1 MLTRPHLLAT
11 YKEWGCVVVPLNKD
25 TKKPQSKWTGEY
37 DDKGKKIYSWK
48 RSKGITF
55 SDEEILAARS
65 WGIDHEASG
74 TVDAD
79 IDDSERHAHKF
90 SSSLLDTHSV
100 GKKLNGSNIPTTTH
114 KLYFKPDD
122 VEVKTESY
130 GKNTDAGCIIELL
143 PNTQS
148 KYVADDLYITH
159 DRPPKRLTQSE
170 LQQLRQTV
178 KEIYFL
184 AMASRHYPPKH
195 KKRRDEYVMRIA
207 GVMALHTDWSISKRE
222 DYLKRLLIANND
234 TDEVKNRI
242 DKIKKQEKKFKEGK
256 DVYGIPALVKFL
268 KADAKEGL
276 DWIDVIKKGNE
287 EKRYPLVN
295 ARQFIANNYPMP
307 KFIMF
312 PIFSER
318 SANQIFGGYESGKTI
333 FGLAAAMH
341 MCSGADFVG
350 MESKTTVPTAYVE
363 GELPAAKVRERF
375 NSVLEGMKERG
386 IKFNWDWFHVLTKD
400 DLAMH
405 GFKYGF
411 NPIAVSR
418 NLSDKDAEDYGRKG
432 REFISNWVRDIEK
445 RLGQPPFFILDNMTA
460 LADFDENSARD
471 WTPFIQ
477 WITNEKNKGFANCF
491 MHHSNKQSKGK
502 GSSGSTAKE
511 RLLDTS
517 IEFSKL
523 DAKHR
528 FEMPGNKNLQC
539 KVHFDKARDFGG
551 SIHDQDFIL
560 TMTEEGKWERYPYLD
575 KYDFTIIKLDK
586 RGLSVKDIV
595 ESLKDEKGIS
605 KQTIYKKHKRLRDLF
620 IIKEEKPS
628 FTK

>member
-1 MLTRPHLLAT
+1 MLTRQHLLAT
-11 YKEWGCVVVPLNKD
+11 YKKWDCVIVPLNKD

-65 WGIDHEASG
+65 WGIDHEASR
-74 TVDAD
+74 TLDID
-79 IDDSERHAHKF
+79 IDDILLNAHKF
-90 SSSLLDTHSV
+90 SSSLPATHSV
-100 GKKLNGSNIPTTTH
+100 GKKLNGSGIPTTTH
-114 KLYFKPDD
+114 KLYFKPED
-122 VEVKTESY
+122 VEVKSESY
-130 GKNTDAGCIIELL
+130 PRSTKGKGKKIIELL

-159 DRPPKRLTQSE
+159 DTPPKRLTESE
-170 LQQLRQTV
+170 LQQIQQTV
-178 KEIYFL
+178 KEIYFKAKAVENYPANDSNQRNDYALRL
-184 AMASRHYPPKH
+184 AGILNSQ
-195 KKRRDEYVMRIA
+195 
-207 GVMALHTDWSISKRE
+207 TDWSLEKKE
-222 DYLKRLLIANND
+222 DVIRSIAEAAND
-234 TDEVKNRI
+234 DDVPNRVSRVSY
-242 DKIKKQEKKFKEGK
+242 QEKQSKNGI
-256 DVYGIPALVKFL
+256 DIYGIPELVEFL
-268 KADAKEGL
+268 GAEKGSL

-295 ARQFIANNYPMP
+295 ARQFIANIYPEP
-307 KFIMF
+307 EFIMF

-341 MCSGADFVG
+341 MCSKADFVG
-350 MESKTTVPTAYVE
+350 MECRKAVPVAYVE
-363 GELPAAKVRERF
+363 GELPAAKIRERF
-375 NSVLEGMKERG
+375 NSILQGMNERG
-386 IKFNWDWFHVLTKD
+386 IKFNYEWFHILTKD
-400 DLAMH
+400 DLAMN

-411 NPIAVSR
+411 SPIAVSR

-432 REFISNWVRDIEK
+432 RKFISNWVEDQEK
-445 RLGQPPFFILDNMTA
+445 RLGQPPFFFLDNMTA
-460 LADFDENSARD
+460 LADFDENRAQD

-477 WITNEKNKGFANCF
+477 WITTWKNKGFANCF

-517 IEFSKL
+517 MEFAKL

-539 KVHFDKARDFGG
+539 KVGFDKARDFGG